1 MMSASSVR
9 NASWYAPWSW
19 GKSSG
24 PVDASSLTPADRV
37 PIAEFSHRPVSEFA
51 RQHAEP
57 VATTS
62 TPELAPAAIDKPAVV
77 DGAVAP
83 AEAVV
88 DGASTLTEP
97 KTLDTLFDAEP
108 VKDTLPTAE
117 IDPTR
122 LIDHSGQLQELGL
135 DYGWGMTTLFEK
147 CIETIYLQ
155 SGMGWAGSIIAAGV
169 VVRCTTFVL
178 QAASSDKMAVMS
190 SLAPV
195 TKPIQEKMEA
205 ALARGDKQQ
214 ADLYKMQ
221 QAAIMKP
228 YVGGMLA
235 TGGFMIAQAWI
246 GFAAFR
252 FLRAMA
258 DLPVPGMA
266 HDGFLWF
273 TDLSNRDPY
282 FILPAATSAIMYTVF
297 KASLYS

>member
-1 MMSASSVR
+1 MTSASSVR

-19 GKSSG
+19 RKSSE

-51 RQHAEP
+51 QQHAEP
-57 VATTS
+57 VVTTS